1 MRREAFE
8 SSHPEVSAGALDL
21 CLGPVWD
28 PFGMLECV
36 LPRPASPR
44 WGSRVSLFG
53 DLLRHGQATIRLR
66 APSGATIQRCFPDTA
81 LVQSLFEFAA
91 VADWDG
97 PKGQA
102 FDLRTSSKYIQ
113 VSYSYNL

>member
-1 MRREAFE
+1 M
-8 SSHPEVSAGALDL
+8 SAGALDL

-28 PFGMLECV
+28 P
-36 LPRPASPR
+36 PRPASPR
-44 WGSRVSLFG
+44 WGSRVSLR

-113 VSYSYNL
+113 VLYS